1 MKKLAIALLLSAAIM
16 MTGCQGNKTGDT
28 PAASKTEEVDQ
39 ASSELKEKL
48 GDGYILPS
56 EAVTKVLA
64 KKWDVVGTDSI
75 YDFKEDG
82 TGTMDGKALTFECGF
97 DEDNNITI
105 GIKMESAKK
114 EQLYAIEN
122 DTTGY
127 GLKLRSLDGGK
138 DMELFQ
144 SDIERLDIGIKME
157 SAKKEQLYAIENDTT
172 GYGLK
177 LRSLDGGK
185 DMELF
190 QSDIERLDLSDK
202 EAEGLLGTWKDG
214 NENEYILKKDGSALI
229 KGSSGKTEGTF
240 GVVRDAQGTLKLN
253 LVMEGGSLEYE
264 YTLSEDH
271 TALELCSPG
280 TDTIHRWTKA

>member
-16 MTGCQGNKTGDT
+16 MTGCQGDKTGDT

-97 DEDNNITI
+97 DEDNNIT
-105 GIKMESAKK
+105 
-114 EQLYAIEN
+114 
-122 DTTGY
+122 
-127 GLKLRSLDGGK
+127 
-138 DMELFQ
+138 
-144 SDIERLDIGIKME
+144 IGIKME